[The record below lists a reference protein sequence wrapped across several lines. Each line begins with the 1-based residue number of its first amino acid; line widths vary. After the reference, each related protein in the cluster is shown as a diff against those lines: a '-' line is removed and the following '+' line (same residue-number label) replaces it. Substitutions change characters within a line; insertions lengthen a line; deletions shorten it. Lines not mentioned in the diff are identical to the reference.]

1 MDSDYTPLVSSIM
14 SRLESISVNEL
25 YAQAL
30 GFESRQA
37 MVHETDQHYMTSAN
51 LAMRGRGRGRGS
63 NNRGG
68 RFGSTEGRSFSGRGR
83 GCGWY
88 SSQKR
93 INQDVKSARNQ
104 IMKLQT
110 VGTYLMKTTKLR
122 KGMLLLL
129 CLHMVLTQIATRIQE
144 LQTMSWVS

>member
-1 MDSDYTPLVSSIM
+1 MDSYYTPLVSSIM

-37 MVHETDQHYMTSAN
+37 MLHETDQQYMTSAN

-68 RFGSTEGRSFSGRGR
+68 RFGSTEGRSFSDRGR
-83 GCGWY
+83 GCGW
-88 SSQKR
+88 
-93 INQDVKSARNQ
+93 
-104 IMKLQT
+104 
-110 VGTYLMKTTKLR
+110 
-122 KGMLLLL
+122 
-129 CLHMVLTQIATRIQE
+129 
-144 LQTMSWVS
+144 